1 MQPSRTPLD
10 CSTYCWHTHANP
22 FVPFTGWES
31 IMSFDLSDSLES
43 RPQRR
48 RGFTLI
54 ELLVVIAI
62 IAVLIALLLPAVQQ
76 ARESARRTQCKNHL
90 KQLGLALANYHDRS
104 QMFPPGAIILLGTSP
119 VNASDKTLSAVTTG
133 GYDMLWRA
141 ENGDRCQSW
150 MLQIL
155 PFMDQAS
162 LYNSWNFN
170 ADVKSNQLDAAG
182 QPLASRNIP
191 SFLCPTRPASKH
203 ESLTMG
209 FKSLPKWSGGYNDYG
224 GCYGA
229 GNLALNTAGVA
240 GDRTTYHGTDPVS
253 ARGTS
258 INNGGIFYVNSNT
271 SHRDLADGSSNTIII
286 GEVQRL
292 NSGTLGPATSFD
304 GWAIGGL
311 PTLFSTFDTVV
322 QTKAGING
330 LQRETAGSDHTG
342 GAHFGLADGSVRFL
356 SQNMDLTICG
366 DMQHEN
372 RHSRRWPLACSGRCA
387 VIERLRRST

>member
-1 MQPSRTPLD
+1 
-10 CSTYCWHTHANP
+10 
-22 FVPFTGWES
+22 
-31 IMSFDLSDSLES
+31 MSFELPGASGS
-43 RPQRR
+43 RSPLR

-76 ARESARRTQCKNHL
+76 AREAARRSQCQNNL

-104 QMFPPGAIILLGTSP
+104 QMFPPGAIIMLGTSP
-119 VNASDKTLSAVTTG
+119 VSASDKTLSSVTTG

-150 MLQIL
+150 MVQIL
-155 PFMDQAS
+155 PFIDQAAI
-162 LYNSWNFN
+162 YNLWNFN
-170 ADVKSNQLDAAG
+170 ADVKSNQFDATG
-182 QPLASRNIP
+182 QPLASRNI
-191 SFLCPTRPASKH
+191 SGFLCPTRPSLKH
-203 ESLTMG
+203 TSLTMG

-229 GNLALNTAGVA
+229 GNLALNTVGVA
-240 GDRTTYHGTDPVS
+240 GDRTTYYGTNPTS
-253 ARGTS
+253 AMGTN
-258 INNGGIFYVNSNT
+258 INNGGSFSVNSNT
-271 SHRDLADGSSNTIII
+271 RHRDLSDGSSNTILI

-311 PTLFSTFDTVV
+311 PTLFSTFDTLV

-342 GAHFGLADGSVRFL
+342 GAYFGLADGSVRFL
-356 SQNMDLTICG
+356 SQNMDLTIYAGLGTTGEGEVSG
-366 DMQHEN
+366 DF
-372 RHSRRWPLACSGRCA
+372 
-387 VIERLRRST
+387 